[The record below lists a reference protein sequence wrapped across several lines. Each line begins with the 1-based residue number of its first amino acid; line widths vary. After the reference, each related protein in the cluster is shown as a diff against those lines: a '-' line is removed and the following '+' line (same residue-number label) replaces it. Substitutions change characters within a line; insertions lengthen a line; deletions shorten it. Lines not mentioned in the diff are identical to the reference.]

1 MPTDG
6 GRGTGA
12 RFSGVGNAAS
22 SDTGQH
28 VSPVGTKLGT
38 KYNQGWLLRPEAAN
52 VSKMAAMVE
61 RSFSSF

>member
-22 SDTGQH
+22 SDTGH

-38 KYNQGWLLRPEAAN
+38 KYNQG
-52 VSKMAAMVE
+52 
-61 RSFSSF
+61 